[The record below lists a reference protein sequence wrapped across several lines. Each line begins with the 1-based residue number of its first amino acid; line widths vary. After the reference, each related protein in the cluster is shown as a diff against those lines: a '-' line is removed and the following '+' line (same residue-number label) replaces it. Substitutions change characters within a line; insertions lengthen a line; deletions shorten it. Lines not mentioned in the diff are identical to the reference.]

1 MKKIGVVLFTSDL
14 RLHDNTTL
22 VQAIKENDEVIPL
35 FCWDEAYMKS
45 EQLGFNRM
53 GKIRRGFL
61 HKVLED
67 LHLNLKSIGGYLLV
81 KKGNQLDV
89 IQELLSRYA
98 IFKVYTKKQ
107 VGIEEK
113 RENDRLKS
121 LLLTNG
127 VDFEEYSTST
137 MYHPSD
143 LPFSMSSIP
152 EVFTKFRKIV
162 EKEASVRQPLSAPK
176 VIACPIISNDLQ
188 ELTSLKETIKLDQ
201 RNSLPKMGGES
212 AALDHLNYYL
222 FEEQHILHYK
232 ETRNQLRGIEFSS
245 KLSQWLALGCISPKF
260 IYHQVKRFEQE
271 VEANDSSYWLIFELL
286 WRDFFRFSFKKNPLA
301 YYQLHGILGESDRK
315 PTRNKQAIDSWING
329 ETQNDFV
336 NAAMKELKAT
346 GWTSNR
352 MRQILA
358 SYFIYDLEQDWRVG
372 AAYFESQL
380 IDYDV
385 SSNWGNWTYIAG
397 VGNDP
402 RAGRKFN
409 TEKQEEQYDKDK
421 NYQKLWA
428 SRCSKIS

>member
-1 MKKIGVVLFTSDL
+1 MKKIGIVLFTSDL
-14 RLHDNTTL
+14 RLHDNQTL
-22 VQAIKENDEVIPL
+22 VEAIEENDEVIPL

-67 LHLNLKSIGGYLLV
+67 LHVNLKSIGGYLLV
-81 KKGNQLDV
+81 KKGNQADV

-113 RENDRLKS
+113 RENERLKS
-121 LLLTNG
+121 LLFTKG

-152 EVFTKFRKIV
+152 AVFTKFRKIV

-188 ELTSLKETIKLDQ
+188 ELTSLKETIKLDK

-212 AALDHLNYYL
+212 AALAHLNYYL

-232 ETRNQLRGIEFSS
+232 ETRNQLLGIEFSS

-271 VEANDSSYWLIFELL
+271 VEANDSS
-286 WRDFFRFSFKKNPLA
+286 
-301 YYQLHGILGESDRK
+301 
-315 PTRNKQAIDSWING
+315 
-329 ETQNDFV
+329 
-336 NAAMKELKAT
+336 
-346 GWTSNR
+346 
-352 MRQILA
+352 
-358 SYFIYDLEQDWRVG
+358 
-372 AAYFESQL
+372 
-380 IDYDV
+380 
-385 SSNWGNWTYIAG
+385 
-397 VGNDP
+397 
-402 RAGRKFN
+402 
-409 TEKQEEQYDKDK
+409 
-421 NYQKLWA
+421 
-428 SRCSKIS
+428 

>member
-1 MKKIGVVLFTSDL
+1 MKKIGIVLFTSDL

-35 FCWDEAYMKS
+35 FCWDVAYMNS

-61 HKVLED
+61 QKVLED
-67 LHLNLKSIGGYLLV
+67 LQQSLKSIGGYLLV
-81 KKGNQLDV
+81 KKGNQADV

-113 RENDRLKS
+113 RENERLKS
-121 LLLTNG
+121 LLLTKS

-176 VIACPIISNDLQ
+176 AITCPIISNDLQ
-188 ELTSLKETIKLDQ
+188 ELNSLKETIKLDK

-212 AALDHLNYYL
+212 VALAHLSYYL
-222 FEEQHILHYK
+222 FEAQHILHYK
-232 ETRNQLRGIEFSS
+232 ETRNQLLGIEFSS
-245 KLSQWLALGCISPKF
+245 KLSHWLALGCLSPKF
-260 IYHQVKRFEQE
+260 IYHEVKRFEQE
-271 VEANDSSYWLIFELL
+271 VKENDSTYWLIFELL
-286 WRDFFRFSFKKNPLA
+286 WRDFFRFSFKKHPLA

-352 MRQILA
+352 MRQIVA

-385 SSNWGNWTYIAG
+385 SSNWGNWAYIAG

-409 TEKQEEQYDKDK
+409 TEKQEEQYDKEK
-421 NYQKLWA
+421 RYQKIWN
-428 SRCSKIS
+428 

>member
-1 MKKIGVVLFTSDL
+1 MKKIGIVLFTSDL
-14 RLHDNTTL
+14 RIHDNITL
-22 VQAIKENDEVIPL
+22 IQAIKENDEVIPL
-35 FCWDEAYMKS
+35 FCWDEAYMNS
-45 EQLGFNRM
+45 EQFGFNRM
-53 GKIRRGFL
+53 EKIRRGFL
-61 HKVLED
+61 QKVLED
-67 LHLNLKSIGGYLLV
+67 LHQRLKSIGGYLLV

-89 IQELLSRYA
+89 LQELLGRYS

-113 RENDRLKS
+113 RENERLKK
-121 LLLTNG
+121 LLLKRG
-127 VDFEEYSTST
+127 VDFEEFSTST

-162 EKEASVRQPLSAPK
+162 EKEASVRPALTSPTS
-176 VIACPIISNDLQ
+176 ISCPIICNDLQ
-188 ELTSLKETIKLDQ
+188 ELSYLSSLITRDN
-201 RNSLPKMGGES
+201 RTALPEFGGEKT
-212 AALDHLNYYL
+212 ALQHLENYL
-222 FEEQHILHYK
+222 FEKQDILHYK
-232 ETRNQLRGIEFSS
+232 ETRNELVGIDFSS
-245 KLSQWLALGCISPKF
+245 KLSHWLALGCISPKF
-260 IYHQVKRFEQE
+260 IFHEVKRFEHE
-271 VEANDSSYWLIFELL
+271 VASNDSTYWLIFELL
-286 WRDFFRFSFKKNPLA
+286 WRDFFRFSFKKHPLA
-301 YYQLHGILGESDRK
+301 YFQLHGILGKSDRK
-315 PTRNKQAIDSWING
+315 PTRNKQVINSWING
-329 ETQNDFV
+329 ETPNEFV

-352 MRQILA
+352 MRQIVA

-385 SSNWGNWTYIAG
+385 SSNWGNWAYIAG

-421 NYQKLWA
+421 RYQSLWN
-428 SRCSKIS
+428 RT